1 MFIHLGG
8 DTVVS
13 KEEVIAILNMQ
24 LVNKS
29 EINRE
34 FIELAEDD
42 GFISSIAKKDAPKS
56 FIITT
61 KKVYLSPIS
70 STTLKKRSY
79 EKIGKTKMLAQEE
92 PW

>member
-8 DTVVS
+8 DTVVP
-13 KEEVIAILNMQ
+13 KEEVIAILNLQ

-29 EINRE
+29 DINRE
-34 FIELAEDD
+34 FMELAEDD
-42 GFISSIAKKDAPKS
+42 GFITSITDNATPKS

-61 KKVYLSPIS
+61 KKIFLSPIS
-70 STTLKKRSY
+70 PTTLKKRSKEEI
-79 EKIGKTKMLAQEE
+79 EKNDKLKKDK

>member
-8 DTVVS
+8 DTVVH
-13 KEEVIAILNMQ
+13 KEEVIAILSSK
-24 LVNKS
+24 LLKKS

-34 FIELAEDD
+34 FIEVAKED
-42 GFISSIAKKDAPKS
+42 GFIEEIAEKNNFKS

-70 STTLKKRSY
+70 SLTLKKRSD
-79 EKIGKTKMLAQEE
+79 EMLKKFLAE
-92 PW
+92 

>member
-34 FIELAEDD
+34 FMELAEDD
-42 GFISSIAKKDAPKS
+42 GFISNIAESSAPKS